1 MCAGSGRRG
10 VVEVIVR
17 DDVLGLDGGDLGR
30 GGRAGPTLPVARCRA
45 TGPCG
50 EPMVSGPIIGPYKFY
65 AEYMTTSQVPQPPLE
80 SEDMLALDRQVC
92 FALSVA
98 ARNVVAVYR
107 PVLEPLG
114 LTHPQYL
121 VMLALWQHGQ
131 LSVKELSGL
140 LQLDPGTLSPLL
152 KRLEAAGLL
161 RRERDPRDQRNLAL
175 ALTDK
180 GRALREQAEKIP
192 AGIVERLGMPVEQLM
207 NLHEVLTQ
215 VIAASQQALAH
226 PAAGDQAGPEATVA

>member
-1 MCAGSGRRG
+1 
-10 VVEVIVR
+10 
-17 DDVLGLDGGDLGR
+17 
-30 GGRAGPTLPVARCRA
+30 
-45 TGPCG
+45 
-50 EPMVSGPIIGPYKFY
+50 
-65 AEYMTTSQVPQPPLE
+65 
-80 SEDMLALDRQVC
+80 MLALEEQVC

-121 VMLALWQHGQ
+121 VMLALWQHGT
-131 LSVKELSGL
+131 LSVKALSGL

-180 GRALREQAEKIP
+180 GIALRAEAERIP
-192 AGIVERLGMPVEQLM
+192 AGIVERLGMPVKDLM
-207 NLHEVLTQ
+207 ALHGALTR
-215 VIAASQQALAH
+215 VIAASQHAMTAG
-226 PAAGDQAGPEATVA
+226 AAADGGPGATVA